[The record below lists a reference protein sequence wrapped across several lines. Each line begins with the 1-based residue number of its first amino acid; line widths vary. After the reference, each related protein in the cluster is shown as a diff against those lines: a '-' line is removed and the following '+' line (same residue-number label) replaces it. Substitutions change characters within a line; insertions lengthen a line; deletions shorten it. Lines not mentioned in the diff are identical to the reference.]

1 MCVVGAIE
9 PSLRKAELDRVK
21 RQRPNTFSAYDLLLR
36 SQQFVF
42 AGMPK
47 EAAQAIPLLEDA
59 LKLEPDYSVAHAY
72 LSWCYHSRFGRGGLR
87 EEDRLAAIHHARSA
101 VALGNDDAQALAIA
115 ALVLA
120 YDGHETTTALKV
132 FDRALEI
139 SNSNVFVLCW
149 NAAILAWTGKTELA
163 IERAQRALRLGPFD
177 SLRWRAHHALAV
189 AYFHCQRYADAADAA
204 RNVIDAN
211 PVYSI
216 PRALL
221 TAALIRLGQVEE
233 AGAMAKTVLECDPS
247 FTISG
252 TSRYSELEP
261 AVFRPIADAW
271 REAGLPE

>member
-1 MCVVGAIE
+1 MCSVEARYSGLKPLIHDCASAGSLGKIVVSETIFSIGSAPKTEGDHTDAGLTPIFGEQYDRLLEDVFALQDEITMCVVGAIE

-47 EAAQAIPLLEDA
+47 EVAQAIPLLEDA

-72 LSWCYHSRFGRGGLR
+72 LSWRYHSRFGRGGLR

-120 YDGHETTTALKV
+120 YDGHEITTALKV

-139 SNSNVFVLCW
+139 SNSNIFVLCW
-149 NAAILAWTGKTELA
+149 NAAIL
-163 IERAQRALRLGPFD
+163 
-177 SLRWRAHHALAV
+177 
-189 AYFHCQRYADAADAA
+189 C
-204 RNVIDAN
+204 
-211 PVYSI
+211 VYRKPY
-216 PRALL
+216 PR
-221 TAALIRLGQVEE
+221 
-233 AGAMAKTVLECDPS
+233 
-247 FTISG
+247 
-252 TSRYSELEP
+252 
-261 AVFRPIADAW
+261 
-271 REAGLPE
+271 